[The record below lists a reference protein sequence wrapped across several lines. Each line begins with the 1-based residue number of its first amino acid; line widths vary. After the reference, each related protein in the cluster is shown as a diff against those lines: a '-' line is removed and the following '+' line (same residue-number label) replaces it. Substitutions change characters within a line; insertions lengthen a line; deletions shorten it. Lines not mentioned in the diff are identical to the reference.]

1 MMASNTN
8 CSPNQIKYYVFVAL
22 AFFNAISFHASV
34 YNRFG
39 AMEENL
45 NEAAHIKQTME
56 YDELK
61 AFDYYLKSVQLHR
74 QGINDTLRAFEYAI
88 EAESLG
94 NSISFETEDMKE
106 DALEKKQQAKV
117 DRSTIAGM
125 DLAKQAEEENERSK
139 AMMNRTTEEEAKGK
153 KKLREAQEAL
163 ESAEAA
169 QNNTKLDKGICKWAP
184 AMCNM
189 VYANNNGGRTQN
201 QTAPATASDAVIK
214 ANGDIQ
220 DALQVIHEAEQERS
234 EAIEL
239 HRNASIHANQST
251 AILRDVHAF
260 KNRSEADWKKDTKK
274 YRTSAEEEEAVAVA
288 KRDEERAK
296 QEKADITFKEI
307 EMINDTEYSLCLFES
322 VIKDRSNEQHALAK
336 MNSDLVLVRKR
347 QVEWKQKMEEATH
360 HVAKAGWEALVASVA
375 GLCLLVLVGGRI
387 VATFRYQRPH
397 RWILREAPYFSQDLW
412 YLVCHLCIFV
422 LTMGYVGELLMVFH
436 EQTNIARAGITVVF
450 SLSAA
455 VLQVPLLHVLPSVH
469 ELFRESRID
478 ATSAI
483 RFLVEHVIRKGAI
496 IALVSAIEMLLCWCW
511 MGTVAFKQVHKLNT
525 FVAWL
530 VVLCMSVGHGIF
542 LRTRGYTVP
551 EYLPTRCG
559 MEFGIISDSTNNVSN
574 DDERNSLLVPSF
586 PGSSQGYIP
595 GAFQGSFVI
604 PSPNASAESSSSMQS
619 VPVGDSE
626 CRNDDDYGSLSNS
639 FRASLSASPRNFSW
653 KSELEK
659 IRLLLE
665 FWLASIG
672 LWIVRRD
679 LELIRKLSPLATG
692 IVWGRAPL
700 WILNICFSL
709 VFATLTVS
717 LANMKLGR

>member
-1 MMASNTN
+1 
-8 CSPNQIKYYVFVAL
+8 
-22 AFFNAISFHASV
+22 
-34 YNRFG
+34 
-39 AMEENL
+39 MEENL
-45 NEAAHIKQTME
+45 KEAAHMKQTME
-56 YDELK
+56 YDELMS
-61 AFDYYLKSVQLHR
+61 FNYYLKSVQLHR

-88 EAESLG
+88 EAESLE
-94 NSISFETEDMKE
+94 NSISFETGDIEILKE
-106 DALEKKQQAKV
+106 DARGKKQQAKV

-125 DLAKQAEEENERSK
+125 DLAKQAEEENERSESLV
-139 AMMNRTTEEEAKGK
+139 NRTAVEEAKGK

-163 ESAEAA
+163 VLAEAA
-169 QNNTKLDKGICKWAP
+169 QNNTTLDKGICKWAP

-189 VYANNNGGRTQN
+189 VYANNNGSRTQN
-201 QTAPATASDAVIK
+201 QTTPATASDAAIK

-220 DALQVIHEAEQERS
+220 DALQVIHEAELERS

-260 KNRSEADWKKDTKK
+260 RNRSDADWKKDAEK
-274 YRTSAEEEEAVAVA
+274 YRTSAEEEEIEA

-296 QEKADITFKEI
+296 QEEADIMFKEI
-307 EMINDTEYSLCLFES
+307 ELINDTEYSMYLFQS
-322 VIKDRSNEQHALAK
+322 AIKDRSNEQYALEK

-360 HVAKAGWEALVASVA
+360 NVAKAGWEALAASVA

-387 VATFRYQRPH
+387 VATFRYQRPL

-422 LTMGYVGELLMVFH
+422 LAMGYVGELLMVFH

-455 VLQVPLLHVLPSVH
+455 VLQVTLLHILPSVH
-469 ELFRESRID
+469 ELFREFRMG

-483 RFLVEHVIRKGAI
+483 QFLVEHVVIRKGSI
-496 IALVSAIEMLLCWCW
+496 IVLASAIEMLLCWCW
-511 MGTVAFKQVHKLNT
+511 MGDVLFKQLHELNT
-525 FVAWL
+525 YEAWL

-559 MEFGIISDSTNNVSN
+559 MEFGILSDSTNHVSN
-574 DDERNSLLVPSF
+574 DDERDSLLAQSLAPSC
-586 PGSSQGYIP
+586 PGSSH
-595 GAFQGSFVI
+595 VI
-604 PSPNASAESSSSMQS
+604 PSPNGSTESSSSMRPI
-619 VPVGDSE
+619 PVGDSK
-626 CRNDDDYGSLSNS
+626 CCNDVDNYGSLYNS
-639 FRASLSASPRNFSW
+639 FRRNLSTSPRNFSW

-679 LELIRKLSPLATG
+679 LTLIRKLSPLATG
-692 IVWGRAPL
+692 VVWGRAPL
-700 WILNICFSL
+700 WILNICFFL
-709 VFATLTVS
+709 MFATLTVS
-717 LANMKLGR
+717 FANMKLGR